1 MRRITRIHVLA
12 AIFLAVLT
20 AAAGCATT
28 ERVKGVYHRVQPNET
43 LSKIA
48 RLYDTTPENIARA
61 NNIHD
66 VHLVKKDSVLFIP
79 DAAAPRRLER
89 TEAVKKQSAAP
100 AAVQEQNLA
109 PSLKREASPPR
120 DRDVH
125 AEKKAST
132 ELKRQ
137 PNHVDTPPRFQ
148 WPFSGTVTSRFGARP
163 DGIRMNGITFE
174 SKNPDPVTAVEEGT
188 VLHSAPIKF
197 YGETIIIRHGADYMT
212 IYSQLENRD
221 ITTGQR
227 VSRGE
232 IIGIPGKNE
241 EKGNYTLYFEMRR
254 NNRPVDPLKYLPK
267 R

>member
-1 MRRITRIHVLA
+1 MRRITRTHVVV
-12 AIFLAVLT
+12 AIFLAALT

-43 LSKIA
+43 LSEIA
-48 RLYDTTPENIARA
+48 RLYETTPETIARA

-66 VHLVKKDSVLFIP
+66 VNLVKKDSVLFIP
-79 DAAAPRRLER
+79 DAAAPRRSEG
-89 TEAVKKQSAAP
+89 TETVKQSAAP
-100 AAVQEQNLA
+100 VKVREQTLA
-109 PSLKREASPPR
+109 PSSKREAAPPR
-120 DRDVH
+120 DVR
-125 AEKKAST
+125 AEKKAVGT
-132 ELKRQ
+132 EQKKQ
-137 PNHVDTPPRFQ
+137 TVHADTPPRFQ

-163 DGIRMNGITFE
+163 DGIRMNGVTLE
-174 SKNPDPVTAVEEGT
+174 SKSPDPVTAVEGGT

-197 YGETIIIRHGADYMT
+197 YGETIIIRHGADYLT
-212 IYSQLENRD
+212 IYSQLNNRN
-221 ITTGQR
+221 ITTGQQ

-232 IIGIPGKNE
+232 IIGSPGKNE